1 MKSPSIRQA
10 TLGVCLLASAV
21 SFNAT
26 AQAEP
31 DLAKGQADAA
41 LCAAC
46 HQADGSGMNIPN
58 ADSWPRLAGLDA
70 GYMVQ
75 QLQDF
80 KSGKRQ
86 NISMQPFAQMLDE
99 QQMINVSAWFASLP
113 APAAVASS
121 DSYPVEQ
128 LARGEQLATTG
139 DWNNYIVPCS
149 TCHGPDN
156 LGAGSVFPAIAGQ
169 HFGYIR
175 DQLQNWQQDK
185 RDNDPQQLMAAIAKR
200 MTSDDIQAVA
210 AWLSSQPGAVAP
222 QQTP

>member
-1 MKSPSIRQA
+1 MTYPAIRRA
-10 TLGVCLLASAV
+10 ALGLCLLASA
-21 SFNAT
+21 T
-26 AQAEP
+26 AFSAAAQTVP
-31 DLAKGQADAA
+31 DPAKGQTDAA

-70 GYMVQ
+70 DYMAQ

-86 NISMQPFAQMLDE
+86 NVSMQPFAQMLDE
-99 QQMINVSAWFASLP
+99 QQMINISAWFASLP
-113 APAAVASS
+113 APALTTNA
-121 DSYPVEQ
+121 DSYSAEQ
-128 LARGEQLATTG
+128 LARGEQLAIIG
-139 DWNNYIVPCS
+139 DWDNYIVPCS
-149 TCHGPDN
+149 SCHGPDN
-156 LGAGSVFPAIAGQ
+156 LGAGTVFPAIAGQ

-175 DQLQNWQQDK
+175 DQLQNWQQEQ

-200 MTSDDIQAVA
+200 MTNDDIQAVA
-210 AWLSSQPGAVAP
+210 AWLSTQPGAIAP

>member
-46 HQADGSGMNIPN
+46 HQANGSGMNIPN

-185 RDNDPQQLMAAIAKR
+185 RDNDPQQLMAAIANR
-200 MTSDDIQAVA
+200 MPSDAIQAVA

>member
-1 MKSPSIRQA
+1 MTYPSIRQA
-10 TLGVCLLASAV
+10 ALSLCLLASAV
-21 SFNAT
+21 TLNAT
-26 AQAEP
+26 AQTEP
-31 DLAKGQADAA
+31 DLLKGQADAA
-41 LCAAC
+41 LCGAC

-58 ADSWPRLAGLDA
+58 ADSWPRLAGMNAD
-70 GYMVQ
+70 YMVQ
-75 QLQDF
+75 QLLDF

-86 NISMQPFAQMLDE
+86 NVSMQPFAQMLNE
-99 QQMINVSAWFASLP
+99 QQIINVSAWFASLP
-113 APAAVASS
+113 APVLTANT
-121 DSYPVEQ
+121 DSFTAEQ
-128 LARGEQLATTG
+128 LARGKQLASTG

-210 AWLSSQPGAVAP
+210 AWLSTQPGAVAP

>member
-1 MKSPSIRQA
+1 MTCPAIRRA
-10 TLGVCLLASAV
+10 ALGLSLLASA
-21 SFNAT
+21 T
-26 AQAEP
+26 AFSAAAQTVP
-31 DLAKGQADAA
+31 DPAKGQTDAA

-70 GYMVQ
+70 DYMVQ

-86 NISMQPFAQMLDE
+86 NASMQPFAQMLDE
-99 QQMINVSAWFASLP
+99 QQMINISAWFASLP
-113 APAAVASS
+113 APVLASNA
-121 DSYPVEQ
+121 DSYSAEQ
-128 LARGEQLATTG
+128 LARGEQLAIIG
-139 DWNNYIVPCS
+139 DWDNYIVPCS
-149 TCHGPDN
+149 SCHGPDN
-156 LGAGSVFPAIAGQ
+156 LGAGTVFPAIAGQ

-175 DQLQNWQQDK
+175 DQLQNWQQEQ

-200 MTSDDIQAVA
+200 MTNDDIQAVA
-210 AWLSSQPGAVAP
+210 AWLSTQPGAIAP

>member
-1 MKSPSIRQA
+1 MNYPFVRQA
-10 TLGVCLLASAV
+10 ALGICLLASAV
-21 SFNAT
+21 TLSAT

-31 DLAKGQADAA
+31 DLVKGQADAA
-41 LCAAC
+41 MCAAC

-86 NISMQPFAQMLDE
+86 NISMQPFAQMLNEE
-99 QQMINVSAWFASLP
+99 QMVNVSAWFASLP
-113 APAAVASS
+113 APALAVSA
-121 DSYPVEQ
+121 DSFTPEQ
-128 LARGEQLATTG
+128 LARGEQLATVG

-169 HFGYIR
+169 HPGYISN
-175 DQLQNWQQDK
+175 QLQNWQQDK

-210 AWLSSQPGAVAP
+210 AWLSTQPGAVTP

>member
-1 MKSPSIRQA
+1 MTYPAIRQA
-10 TLGVCLLASAV
+10 ALGLCLLASA
-21 SFNAT
+21 T
-26 AQAEP
+26 AFSAAAQTVP
-31 DLAKGQADAA
+31 DPAKGQTDAA

-70 GYMVQ
+70 DYMAQ

-86 NISMQPFAQMLDE
+86 NVSMQPFAQMLDE
-99 QQMINVSAWFASLP
+99 QQMVNISAWFASLP
-113 APAAVASS
+113 APALTTNA
-121 DSYPVEQ
+121 DSYSAEQ
-128 LARGEQLATTG
+128 LARGEQLAIIG
-139 DWNNYIVPCS
+139 DWDNYIVPCS
-149 TCHGPDN
+149 SCHGPDN
-156 LGAGSVFPAIAGQ
+156 LGAGTVFPAIAGQ

-175 DQLQNWQQDK
+175 DQLQNWQQEQ

-200 MTSDDIQAVA
+200 MTNDDIQAVA
-210 AWLSSQPGAVAP
+210 AWLSTQPGAIAP

>member
-1 MKSPSIRQA
+1 MTYPAIRRA
-10 TLGVCLLASAV
+10 ALGLCLLASA
-21 SFNAT
+21 T
-26 AQAEP
+26 AFSAAAQTVP
-31 DLAKGQADAA
+31 DPAKGQTDAA

-70 GYMVQ
+70 DYMVQ

-86 NISMQPFAQMLDE
+86 NVSMQPFAQMLDE
-99 QQMINVSAWFASLP
+99 QQMINISAWFASLP
-113 APAAVASS
+113 APALTTNA
-121 DSYPVEQ
+121 DSYSAEQ
-128 LARGEQLATTG
+128 LARGEQLAIIG
-139 DWNNYIVPCS
+139 DWDNYIVPCS
-149 TCHGPDN
+149 SCHGPDN
-156 LGAGSVFPAIAGQ
+156 LGAGTVFPAIAGQ

-175 DQLQNWQQDK
+175 DQLQNWQQEQ

-200 MTSDDIQAVA
+200 MTNDDIQAVA
-210 AWLSSQPGAVAP
+210 AWLSTQPGAIAP

>member
-121 DSYPVEQ
+121 DSYPAEQ

-210 AWLSSQPGAVAP
+210 AWLSSQPGAAAP